1 MIHLAQIRHLAIATA
16 ATTAL
21 AFGTAQA
28 QTATPSAGA
37 PQPAA
42 AAPAPLLNIGE
53 IYQRMVDAG
62 YQDIREIEFDDGRY
76 EVKARDAEGQRVKL
90 YVSARSGEIEHSR
103 FDR

>member
-1 MIHLAQIRHLAIATA
+1 MTPFAPGRHLAIATA
-16 ATTAL
+16 AATAL
-21 AFGTAQA
+21 ALGAAHA

-42 AAPAPLLNIGE
+42 VAPAPLLNIGD

-76 EVKARDAEGQRVKL
+76 EVKARDAEGRRLKL
-90 YVSARSGEIEHSR
+90 YVSASSGEIEHSR
-103 FDR
+103 FDH